1 MRQFILAGAM
11 ALVCA
16 SAQAQFS
23 AELGYTGT
31 TMKAMD
37 DGDSLKTSPAAIRGI
52 VSYEVHPNLSL
63 EGMLAFGLG
72 DSAIKLNG
80 ASVAGLKMKLDHAM
94 GLYIKPKMKLNDSVG
109 IFARLGFAESR
120 FKASSAFASASEKD
134 GSVSYGAGLSY
145 SIAPSYAINADYM
158 RYFSKDGTKVHG
170 WTVGVGFKF

>member
-16 SAQAQFS
+16 GAQAQFS
-23 AELGYTGT
+23 AELGYTGI
-31 TMKAMD
+31 TMKSMN
-37 DGDSLKTSPAAIRGI
+37 DGDSLKTSPAAVRGI
-52 VSYEVHPNLSL
+52 VSYEVHPHLSL
-63 EGMLAFGLG
+63 EGMLAIGLG

-80 ASVAGLKMKLDHAM
+80 ASVAGFKTKLENAI

-120 FKASSAFASASEKD
+120 FKASSAFESASEKD

-170 WTVGVGFKF
+170 WTAGVGFKF

>member
-16 SAQAQFS
+16 GAQAQFS

-37 DGDSLKTSPAAIRGI
+37 DGDSLKTYPAAIRGI
-52 VSYEVHPNLSL
+52 VSYEVHHNLSL

-80 ASVAGLKMKLDHAM
+80 ASVAGLKTKLESAM
-94 GLYIKPKMKLNDSVG
+94 GLYIKRRNCFRKGRQRVLRCRAELQHRPELRHQR
-109 IFARLGFAESR
+109 RLHAVLQQRRDQSPWV
-120 FKASSAFASASEKD
+120 D
-134 GSVSYGAGLSY
+134 GWRRLQILTGR
-145 SIAPSYAINADYM
+145 AIE
-158 RYFSKDGTKVHG
+158 R
-170 WTVGVGFKF
+170 

>member
-16 SAQAQFS
+16 GAQAQFS
-23 AELGYTGT
+23 AELGYTGI

-52 VSYEVHPNLSL
+52 VSYEVHPHLSL
-63 EGMLAFGLG
+63 EGMLAIGLG

-80 ASVAGLKMKLDHAM
+80 ASVAGFKTKLDHAI

-109 IFARLGFAESR
+109 IFARLGFAESK
-120 FKASSAFASASEKD
+120 FKASSAFATASEKD

-145 SIAPSYAINADYM
+145 SVAPSYAINADYM
-158 RYFSKDGTKVHG
+158 RYFNKDGTKVHG
-170 WTVGVGFKF
+170 WTLGVGFKF